1 MNELELKELCR
12 IRNRSKA
19 LEAEHTALQ
28 QCCKEQETRMAKWEQ
43 HVNEHEAMLAEVQV
57 VLENA
62 KDRAAQLEE
71 EHLKARAAKEWQATV
86 HFFLSVSHHAAL
98 AEAK

>member
-1 MNELELKELCR
+1 MNELELKELR
-12 IRNRSKA
+12 HIRNHSKA

-71 EHLKARAAKEWQATV
+71 EHLKARAAKERRATV
-86 HFFLSVSHHAAL
+86 HFFFVHVSLCCASRS
-98 AEAK
+98 